1 MTAAREYKARIAEL
15 TAGFDDDAERNAKRV
30 RQLEEEVAELGKELK
45 AASDQRVVARIGNV
59 LAWEDAL
66 EILWV
71 ESSWM
76 KMRPFPK
83 PDRFAK
89 GDPAELVIRV
99 EACVAEL
106 RALVQRAQAPSLG
119 DALGEGDDV
128 LARTAGCASRS
139 GRRR

>member
-30 RQLEEEVAELGKELK
+30 KQLEEEVVELGKELK

-59 LAWEDAL
+59 MAWEDAL

-76 KMRPFPK
+76 KMHPFPK

-89 GDPAELVIRV
+89 GDPAELVTQV
-99 EACVAEL
+99 ETRIAEL
-106 RALVQRAQAPSLG
+106 RALVQR
-119 DALGEGDDV
+119 
-128 LARTAGCASRS
+128 
-139 GRRR
+139 RRLRR

>member
-1 MTAAREYKARIAEL
+1 MTPAREYKARIAEL

-30 RQLEEEVAELGKELK
+30 AELKVEVAELGKELK

-59 LAWEDAL
+59 MAWEDAL

-76 KMRPFPK
+76 KMHPFPK

-89 GDPAELVIRV
+89 GEPAALVIRV

-106 RALVQRAQAPSLG
+106 RALVQR
-119 DALGEGDDV
+119 
-128 LARTAGCASRS
+128 
-139 GRRR
+139 RRLRR

>member
-1 MTAAREYKARIAEL
+1 MTPARAYKARIAEL

-30 RQLEEEVAELGKELK
+30 AELKVEVAELGKELK

-59 LAWEDAL
+59 MAWEDAL

-76 KMRPFPK
+76 KMHPFPK

-89 GDPAELVIRV
+89 GDPAELVARV

-106 RALVQRAQAPSLG
+106 RALVQRRKL
-119 DALGEGDDV
+119 
-128 LARTAGCASRS
+128 
-139 GRRR
+139 RR

>member
-1 MTAAREYKARIAEL
+1 MTAAHEYKARIAEL

-30 RQLEEEVAELGKELK
+30 KQLEEEVTELGKELK

-59 LAWEDAL
+59 MAWEDAL

-89 GDPAELVIRV
+89 GEPAALVIRV

-106 RALVQRAQAPSLG
+106 RALVQR
-119 DALGEGDDV
+119 
-128 LARTAGCASRS
+128 
-139 GRRR
+139 RRLRR

>member
-1 MTAAREYKARIAEL
+1 VTAAREYKARIAEL

-30 RQLEEEVAELGKELK
+30 KQLEEE
-45 AASDQRVVARIGNV
+45 RVVARIGNV

-89 GDPAELVIRV
+89 GDPAQLVISV
-99 EACVAEL
+99 EARVAEL
-106 RALVQRAQAPSLG
+106 RALVQR
-119 DALGEGDDV
+119 
-128 LARTAGCASRS
+128 
-139 GRRR
+139 RRLRR

>member
-1 MTAAREYKARIAEL
+1 VTAAREYKARIAEL

-30 RQLEEEVAELGKELK
+30 KQLEEEVVELGKELK

-59 LAWEDAL
+59 MAWEDAL

-76 KMRPFPK
+76 KMHPFPK

-89 GDPAELVIRV
+89 GDPAELVTQV
-99 EACVAEL
+99 ETRIAEL
-106 RALVQRAQAPSLG
+106 RALVQR
-119 DALGEGDDV
+119 
-128 LARTAGCASRS
+128 
-139 GRRR
+139 RRLRR

>member
-1 MTAAREYKARIAEL
+1 VTAAREYKARIAEL

-30 RQLEEEVAELGKELK
+30 KQLEEEVAELGKQLK

-71 ESSWM
+71 ETSWM

-89 GDPAELVIRV
+89 GDPLELVTRV
-99 EACVAEL
+99 ETCVAEL
-106 RALVQRAQAPSLG
+106 RALVQR
-119 DALGEGDDV
+119 
-128 LARTAGCASRS
+128 
-139 GRRR
+139 RRLRR

>member
-1 MTAAREYKARIAEL
+1 VTPAREYKARIAEL

-30 RQLEEEVAELGKELK
+30 AELKVEVAELGRELK

-59 LAWEDAL
+59 MAWEDAL

-76 KMRPFPK
+76 KMHPFPK
-83 PDRFAK
+83 PDGLAK
-89 GDPAELVIRV
+89 GDPPELVARV

-106 RALVQRAQAPSLG
+106 RALVQR
-119 DALGEGDDV
+119 
-128 LARTAGCASRS
+128 
-139 GRRR
+139 RRRR

>member
-1 MTAAREYKARIAEL
+1 MTAADEYKGIIAAL
-15 TAGFDDDAERNAKRV
+15 TAGFDTDAARNAERV
-30 RQLEEEVAELGKELK
+30 EELRLEVAELGKELK
-45 AASDQRVVARIGNV
+45 AASDQHVVARIGNL

-89 GDPAELVIRV
+89 GEPAALVIRV

-106 RALVQRAQAPSLG
+106 RALVQR
-119 DALGEGDDV
+119 
-128 LARTAGCASRS
+128 
-139 GRRR
+139 RRLRR

>member
-1 MTAAREYKARIAEL
+1 MTPAREYKARIAEL

-30 RQLEEEVAELGKELK
+30 AELRVEVAELGKELK

-59 LAWEDAL
+59 MAWEDAL

-76 KMRPFPK
+76 KMHPFPK

-89 GDPAELVIRV
+89 GDPAELVVRV
-99 EACVAEL
+99 EARVAEL
-106 RALVQRAQAPSLG
+106 RALVQRRKL
-119 DALGEGDDV
+119 
-128 LARTAGCASRS
+128 
-139 GRRR
+139 RR

>member
-1 MTAAREYKARIAEL
+1 MTPAREYKARIAEL

-30 RQLEEEVAELGKELK
+30 AELKMEVAELGKELK

-59 LAWEDAL
+59 MAWEDAL

-89 GDPAELVIRV
+89 GEPAALVIRV
-99 EACVAEL
+99 EACVTEL
-106 RALVQRAQAPSLG
+106 RALVQR
-119 DALGEGDDV
+119 
-128 LARTAGCASRS
+128 
-139 GRRR
+139 RRLRR

>member
-1 MTAAREYKARIAEL
+1 MTPAREYKARIAEL

-30 RQLEEEVAELGKELK
+30 AELKVEVAELGKELK

-59 LAWEDAL
+59 MAWEDAL

-89 GDPAELVIRV
+89 GEPAALVIRV

-106 RALVQRAQAPSLG
+106 RALVQR
-119 DALGEGDDV
+119 
-128 LARTAGCASRS
+128 
-139 GRRR
+139 RRLRR

>member
-1 MTAAREYKARIAEL
+1 MSAAREYKARIAEL
-15 TAGFDDDAERNAKRV
+15 TAGFDDDAERNARRV
-30 RQLEEEVAELGKELK
+30 KQLEVEVVELGRELK

-59 LAWEDAL
+59 LAWEYAL

-89 GDPAELVIRV
+89 GEPAALVIRV

-106 RALVQRAQAPSLG
+106 RALVQR
-119 DALGEGDDV
+119 
-128 LARTAGCASRS
+128 
-139 GRRR
+139 RRLRR